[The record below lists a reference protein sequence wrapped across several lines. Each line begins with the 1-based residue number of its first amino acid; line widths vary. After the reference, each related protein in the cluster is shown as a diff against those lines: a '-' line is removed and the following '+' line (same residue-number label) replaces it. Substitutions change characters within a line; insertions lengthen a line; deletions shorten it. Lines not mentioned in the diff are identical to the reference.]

1 MPIVIDFLLG
11 IGGTGDEAEAEDD
24 EEDDEEE
31 GEGGAGAWFV
41 GALLRKRWEKIK

>member
-11 IGGTGDEAEAEDD
+11 IGGTGDEAED
-24 EEDDEEE
+24 EEDEDENE
-31 GEGGAGAWFV
+31 GEGGGGAWFV